1 MQLKIKFCNLFIFIL
16 PFYGVKMVY
25 LFARVTQVVP
35 IYKFSGIFFL
45 FNWTWICYRL
55 SYIVKNNSFRK
66 KKKKK
71 KKPLYIKLKQV
82 GKVL

>member
-1 MQLKIKFCNLFIFIL
+1 MELKIKFCNLFIFIL

-45 FNWTWICYRL
+45 FN
-55 SYIVKNNSFRK
+55 
-66 KKKKK
+66 
-71 KKPLYIKLKQV
+71 
-82 GKVL
+82 